1 LEVSTVESSCQSG
14 DLEQLQQL
22 FPDWEVS
29 ATWTVAGTGPDARYL
44 QARKG
49 GVTVTAWS
57 APDLGAQI
65 TAAVIAEALQGD
77 DES

>member
-1 LEVSTVESSCQSG
+1 MDESSQPG

-22 FPDWEVS
+22 FPAWRIS
-29 ATWTVAGTGPDARYL
+29 ATWTVAGTGPDARFL
-44 QARKG
+44 QACRG
-49 GVTVTAWS
+49 DVRLTAWS

-65 TAAVIAEALQGD
+65 IAATIAAALRET

>member
-1 LEVSTVESSCQSG
+1 MDTSCQCG

-22 FPDWEVS
+22 FPEWEVS

-49 GVTVTAWS
+49 DVTVTAWS
-57 APDLGAQI
+57 APDLAAQI
-65 TAAVIAEALQGD
+65 AAAVIGAALRDGGGG
-77 DES
+77 E

>member
-1 LEVSTVESSCQSG
+1 LGESFHPG

-29 ATWTVAGTGPDARYL
+29 ATWTVAGTGPDARFL
-44 QARKG
+44 QARKDA
-49 GVTVTAWS
+49 VTLTAWS

-65 TAAVIAEALQGD
+65 VAAVIAGAVKGD
-77 DES
+77 GGDAA